1 MLIDIGEVILA
12 VSAGGAGQEMVDN
25 GLRAGTDEHCSKL
38 PNQGNKTPVEVPNDI
53 LGMHVLHRT

>member
-12 VSAGGAGQEMVDN
+12 VSAGGAGQEIDDN
-25 GLRAGTDEHCSKL
+25 DLKAGTDEHCSKL
-38 PNQGNKTPVEVPNDI
+38 PNQGDKTLVEVPNDI